1 MKNNSGKTGIM
12 YKIMTK
18 KINMIKLHEIKNPLF
33 SFTSYEGIRERY
45 FLTLSLLF
53 DVTILCLCRLRFCL
67 SPCLSL
73 CGVIYY
79 VCGRGLSRFRL
90 IGQLPSPLACQIIGH
105 ATPTLSPARLH
116 CTHFSSQCG
125 LSVDQ
130 SLTTGSKGI
139 YNPALSKHIA
149 APAFLHL
156 LIVRDISISRGE
168 LCLVCCI
175 QHLPPLPE
183 PLKTLL
189 YIENKVSYIGVA
201 LLE

>member
-1 MKNNSGKTGIM
+1 MQ
-12 YKIMTK
+12 
-18 KINMIKLHEIKNPLF
+18 PQP
-33 SFTSYEGIRERY
+33 SY
-45 FLTLSLLF
+45 
-53 DVTILCLCRLRFCL
+53 
-67 SPCLSL
+67 PN
-73 CGVIYY
+73 
-79 VCGRGLSRFRL
+79 
-90 IGQLPSPLACQIIGH
+90 H
-105 ATPTLSPARLH
+105 WLSPARLH
-116 CTHFSSQCG
+116 STHFSSQCG

-156 LIVRDISISRGE
+156 LTLCDIGNSRGE

-175 QHLPPLPE
+175 QNLPPLPE

-189 YIENKVSYIGVA
+189 YTENKVSYIGVA